1 MPKLAETDLY
11 ATLGVSPS
19 ATTTEIAAAFRA
31 HAKESH
37 PDRHGGDPAKTEHFK
52 ALTNAYDVLIRPT
65 SRAAYD
71 RRRIALARGDTLSTS
86 RATQHPIFKTA
97 RSARIALWAGVS
109 LVIFGLA
116 GIAVLAS
123 VDTGDAA
130 KAITLWLVVV
140 KLVVCGAILWGIAAW
155 RLRQPGTS
163 PSVTPQ

>member
-1 MPKLAETDLY
+1 VPKLAETDLY
-11 ATLGVSPS
+11 ATLGVAPS
-19 ATTTEIAAAFRA
+19 ASTTEIAAAFRA

-37 PDRHGGDPAKTEHFK
+37 PDRHGGDPARAEHFK
-52 ALTNAYDVLIRPT
+52 ELTNAYDVLIRPE

-71 RRRIALARGDTLSTS
+71 QQRVARARGNGLSAS
-86 RATQHPIFKTA
+86 PAPQHPIFRTA

-123 VDTGDAA
+123 VDTGDAT

-140 KLVVCGAILWGIAAW
+140 KLVACGAILWGIASW
-155 RLRQPGTS
+155 RLRQPET
-163 PSVTPQ
+163 PHSVTPQ